1 MWLLEKISDTNNPEI
16 RKTALLAK
24 YWKAFSC
31 YLYGVPN
38 KNQDWRMKD
47 LKKQSKLGKSNA
59 KAEVGSPK
67 TLKAFS
73 SKISDMSLLNKIT
86 LTASNTIIKKQLST
100 EV

>member
-1 MWLLEKISDTNNPEI
+1 M
-16 RKTALLAK
+16 
-24 YWKAFSC
+24 
-31 YLYGVPN
+31 
-38 KNQDWRMKD
+38 

-59 KAEVGSPK
+59 KAEVRSPK

-86 LTASNTIIKKQLST
+86 LTASNTIIKRTSFKIVST

>member
-1 MWLLEKISDTNNPEI
+1 
-16 RKTALLAK
+16 
-24 YWKAFSC
+24 
-31 YLYGVPN
+31 
-38 KNQDWRMKD
+38 MKD
-47 LKKQSKLGKSNA
+47 FKKQSKLGKQNL

-86 LTASNTIIKKQLST
+86 LTASNTIIKRTSFKIVST